1 LPGTFGHLDSLFPC
15 GLICRLCC
23 ALLILVGAMWFNSHR
38 LLLLVGQEEII
49 AAMAAKYLRILFP
62 GLCCFMVTQCLQS
75 PGRVVWWGLVC
86 GCRFPKHRGFSPTF
100 RGLNQPKFLQP
111 FKN

>member
-1 LPGTFGHLDSLFPC
+1 MLTLFPC
-15 GLICRLCC
+15 SLICRLCC
-23 ALLILVGAMWFNSHR
+23 VFLILVGAMWFNSHR

-75 PGRVVWWGLVC
+75 PGGVVWDWFAAVA
-86 GCRFPKHRGFSPTF
+86 S
-100 RGLNQPKFLQP
+100 QSIVSFLQFP
-111 FKN
+111 T